1 MSIMKDPY
9 TFIEW
14 KPGRDCEASLA
25 LDCQNRKR
33 RRNNNASRVGER
45 WLRQIYDLITIFIWA
60 AVVAV
65 FLRLLFNW

>member
-14 KPGRDCEASLA
+14 KPDRDCEASLA

-33 RRNNNASRVGER
+33 GRNKNAIRMGDR

-60 AVVAV
+60 AVVVV